1 MNNKDTFSSVAL
13 CNARQIKLLEEIES
27 LCLVALK
34 NFDLGLG
41 MDIIA
46 SEIKDGA
53 NLFDELLGKMTSD
66 EVLNKIFT
74 EFCVGK

>member
-1 MNNKDTFSSVAL
+1 MA
-13 CNARQIKLLEEIES
+13 
-27 LCLVALK
+27 ALK
-34 NFDLGLG
+34 NFDLGLE

-74 EFCVGK
+74 GFCVGK